1 LPEASAAKRVG
12 AALALPEAGRSGGT
26 DYDVIIFGGGPA
38 GASAALLLARQG
50 SSVALL
56 AKPSVLPFIGETVPP
71 TIMLPLMQ
79 LGLWQNFLASGH
91 AAAPSTVATWGDDRP
106 FENDFLF
113 NPYGPGWHLDRPIFD
128 AMLLG
133 AAQAAG
139 ADIVPLTA
147 LDCIGN
153 PRGGWIIVTGTTKG
167 TATLTSRWVIDA
179 TGRSAWLAKRA
190 GATRHRQDRLV
201 ALVRFA
207 PEAFMREPRTL
218 IEACQDGWWYAA
230 SLPNN
235 RAVAAWFTDADL
247 LPRGRGARL
256 KVWDRSFARTNL
268 LSTTVPP
275 FSHASPLH
283 TVAAYSGRV
292 LPCAGTGWLAIGDAA
307 QVYDPLSGQ
316 GIAKALASALRAAE
330 TISAERRLGRMA
342 IDSFVEATDRDY
354 HDYLRGRLLHYRRER
369 RWLHDPFWRRR
380 LDAN

>member
-91 AAAPSTVATWGDDRP
+91 AAAPGTVATWGDDRP

-153 PRGGWIIVTGTTKG
+153 P
-167 TATLTSRWVIDA
+167 WVV
-179 TGRSAWLAKRA
+179 GS
-190 GATRHRQDRLV
+190 
-201 ALVRFA
+201 
-207 PEAFMREPRTL
+207 
-218 IEACQDGWWYAA
+218 
-230 SLPNN
+230 S
-235 RAVAAWFTDADL
+235 
-247 LPRGRGARL
+247 
-256 KVWDRSFARTNL
+256 
-268 LSTTVPP
+268 
-275 FSHASPLH
+275 
-283 TVAAYSGRV
+283 
-292 LPCAGTGWLAIGDAA
+292 
-307 QVYDPLSGQ
+307 
-316 GIAKALASALRAAE
+316 
-330 TISAERRLGRMA
+330 
-342 IDSFVEATDRDY
+342 
-354 HDYLRGRLLHYRRER
+354 
-369 RWLHDPFWRRR
+369 
-380 LDAN
+380 